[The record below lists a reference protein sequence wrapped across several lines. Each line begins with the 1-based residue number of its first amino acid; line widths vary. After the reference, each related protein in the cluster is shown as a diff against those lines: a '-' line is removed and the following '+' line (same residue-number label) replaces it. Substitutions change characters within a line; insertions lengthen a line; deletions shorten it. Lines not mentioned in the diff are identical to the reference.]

1 MGTCVL
7 EILEMANVIPGPE
20 VLNAHQV
27 CGIHP
32 FTQCHEALIGIA
44 IYHLCLAKLGA
55 VYYWVSCISHI
66 WGVLKSWG
74 IPSRHHGCFNIKHD
88 LMTGMIWDPH
98 FGNRHMSYLNLGYI
112 PIV

>member
-98 FGNRHMSYLNLGYI
+98 FGNRHMS
-112 PIV
+112 